1 MDDFKAKLNSAWK
14 GRPPRIEFYTRPM
27 PNTPNLY
34 LTGSGCASTTKI
46 EDFIK
51 GLERD
56 LRSRSGR
63 YYAYVMKGCK
73 EEADTYFL
81 EGWEVLTGDTSVYEY
96 TVIMY
101 YTAVNPYLAVKKWM
115 GEDMA
120 EKHLARKAAISAIE
134 NAFVQA
140 FC

>member
-1 MDDFKAKLNSAWK
+1 MTAPDFRSRLSNAWK
-14 GRPPRIEFYTRPM
+14 NHPPRIEFLTRPM
-27 PNTPNLY
+27 PDTPDLH
-34 LTGSGCASTTKI
+34 LTGTGCASTTKI

-56 LRSRSGR
+56 LKTQSGR
-63 YYAYVMKGCK
+63 YYAYVMGGCK

-81 EGWEVLTGDTSVYEY
+81 EGWEILTGENSIYEY

-101 YTAVNPYLAVKKWM
+101 YSAVNPYLAVKKWM

-120 EKHLARKAAISAIE
+120 QKHLARKAAISAIE
-134 NAFVQA
+134 NAFV
-140 FC
+140 